1 MTNIIPFDY
10 DHYKEFHPKTILFSL
25 MKDVLNDDVIER
37 VYEYLVPS
45 YIDFGRPIQIYYDIR
60 KHDFL
65 EYDLR
70 YVTLKYY
77 DFIFQC
83 ARHIW
88 ASFIASSEF
97 LFPSYRHESY
107 AFRRLKRDQYMYPLH
122 FEYMKKYRI
131 LWMKLFMELACD
143 FRESKSYYNT
153 YFKNLSLNKSIM
165 ERKYIAWFI
174 NYQA

>member
-1 MTNIIPFDY
+1 
-10 DHYKEFHPKTILFSL
+10 
-25 MKDVLNDDVIER
+25 
-37 VYEYLVPS
+37 
-45 YIDFGRPIQIYYDIR
+45 
-60 KHDFL
+60 
-65 EYDLR
+65 
-70 YVTLKYY
+70 
-77 DFIFQC
+77 
-83 ARHIW
+83 
-88 ASFIASSEF
+88 
-97 LFPSYRHESY
+97 
-107 AFRRLKRDQYMYPLH
+107 MYPLH